1 MYKRRI
7 VMLEFLIV
15 DLNLQYYLLVNR
27 QIQFEIVY
35 VYYDMMDLKVVI
47 VDKLRDFDLYIV
59 KKINNFNKSVLKY
72 YQFFLDFLR
81 DLNKVFFEYIG
92 EDVFRF
98 VMLVKF
104 RVVRFYG
111 KIIIV
116 DFKKELENLVI
127 LLEYYK
133 FIVDYCE
140 KYFEVVREIEVEL
153 EFSKEMVSFFLIKM
167 ERFRIKMVLI

>member
-1 MYKRRI
+1 MYKCRI

-47 VDKLRDFDLYIV
+47 VDRLRDFDLYIV
-59 KKINNFNKSVLKY
+59 KKINNFNKLVLKY

-92 EDVFRF
+92 EDVFCF

-104 RVVRFYG
+104 
-111 KIIIV
+111 
-116 DFKKELENLVI
+116 
-127 LLEYYK
+127 
-133 FIVDYCE
+133 
-140 KYFEVVREIEVEL
+140 
-153 EFSKEMVSFFLIKM
+153 
-167 ERFRIKMVLI
+167 